1 MKARGAAPSFANTTM
16 QIDHLIL
23 RVTDAARS
31 AGFYRQVLGLTR
43 ESEPPFDVL
52 RLSDDSVID
61 LLAQTPKDP
70 AHLALVLDRNAFEA
84 VRQRLQKLG
93 IPFGGDPFTR
103 DGRVASQY
111 GARGWADALYFHD
124 PDHHN
129 IEVRTY
135 DKP

>member
-1 MKARGAAPSFANTTM
+1 MH
-16 QIDHLIL
+16 IDHLIL

-31 AGFYRQVLGLTR
+31 VDFYRQVLALTHA
-43 ESEPPFDVL
+43 SAPPFEVL

-61 LLAQTPKDP
+61 LLAEAPRDS
-70 AHLALVLDRNAFEA
+70 AHIALGLDRPAFEA
-84 VRQRLQKLG
+84 IHQRLQKLG

-103 DGRVASQY
+103 DGRIGRQY
-111 GARGWADALYFHD
+111 GARGWTDALYFHD

-135 DKP
+135 DEH